1 MEARAMDGIPEETI
15 VSHSRVRATEEAVII
30 WALASAQYPIDHR
43 IIQGNATVLLIEAVS
58 SFAINARRAI
68 ESLAG
73 PSEINLVQPRWQW
86 LPEKEGE
93 VVRDLWDAL
102 NRVIH
107 AKRLDVGWERIPSNI
122 SVISGGAIVVPYIQ
136 AETDR
141 RALAF
146 IDPFAMAHAFLYNAL
161 PTLNSRHTVP
171 VQLR

>member
-86 LPEKEGE
+86 LPEKESLGRSE
-93 VVRDLWDAL
+93 SSHTCKKARRWLGAYPEQYL
-102 NRVIH
+102 RYIRSCH
-107 AKRLDVGWERIPSNI
+107 RGTL
-122 SVISGGAIVVPYIQ
+122 ISGRNGSASACLHRSVCNGTRVS
-136 AETDR
+136 
-141 RALAF
+141 L
-146 IDPFAMAHAFLYNAL
+146 
-161 PTLNSRHTVP
+161 
-171 VQLR
+171 